1 MSHLGKFFRQRRI
14 ERKLALGR
22 LARLLGHTN
31 PSRGANRIQT
41 FEGGGKIA
49 PDLLAKLAE
58 VLEIGPD
65 EIRQRV
71 AEDYQEWLAW
81 ANEPTRPYPVVR
93 LLPAV
98 YKHIQL
104 PDDSLEP
111 EAARAFASRSAL
123 EWKGFKSCLVLS
135 RRESVWF
142 DAAGRECRRTEATP
156 KMQCEPFTAIGGK
169 RIQFSLGGG
178 GMGPGPID
186 TTGR

>member
-1 MSHLGKFFRQRRI
+1 MSHLSKFFRQRRI

-22 LARLLGHTN
+22 LARLLGYTN
-31 PSRGANRIQT
+31 PTRGANRIQR

-49 PDLLAKLAE
+49 PDLFTKLAE

-65 EIRQRV
+65 EIRQRL

-81 ANEPTRPYPVVR
+81 ANEPIRPYLVVR
-93 LLPAV
+93 IMAAV

-142 DAAGRECRRTEATP
+142 DATGRECGRTEATP
-156 KMQCEPFTAIGGK
+156 KMQCEPFTVIGGK
-169 RIQFSLGGG
+169 RIQFSVGGG
-178 GMGPGPID
+178 GMGLRPID
-186 TTGR
+186 ATGR